1 VQASQN
7 NWRLAFRAR
16 PDTEGVMSLQIAGQ
30 EIARPTGDPA
40 RNFI

>member
-7 NWRLAFRAR
+7 TWRLAFSAR